1 MTTAAGI
8 TKPGVTR
15 PGRAVPRL
23 VACALLAH
31 AAFAYLGAEWIDINI
46 LVLLVAIC
54 AWPFWWAVLGFG
66 EMRTRLIYWCL
77 ALGTAL
83 YLPCIRIILLMLS
96 SAGGGRR

>member
-8 TKPGVTR
+8 TKQEITR

-23 VACALLAH
+23 VAGGILAH
-31 AAFAYLGAEWIDINI
+31 AVFAYLGAEWIDINI

-66 EMRTRLIYWCL
+66 EMRTRLIFWCL
-77 ALGTAL
+77 ALGSVL
-83 YLPCIRIILLMLS
+83 YIPCIRIILLMLS
-96 SAGGGRR
+96 SAGGGGR